1 MTAPLNAK
9 TTTGGQNPAAEIFT
23 DETCACY
30 IGGIEPRTV
39 RSFRMTR
46 GLPFVKLSSKVVR
59 IRKVDVDKWLARH
72 AVSITRGTA

>member
-1 MTAPLNAK
+1 MRQVLNAAPA
-9 TTTGGQNPAAEIFT
+9 TGGQNPTAEIFT
-23 DETCACY
+23 DETCAAY

-39 RSFRMTR
+39 RSFRMSR

-72 AVSITRGTA
+72 QVAITRGPA

>member
-1 MTAPLNAK
+1 MIEPRTAPPAS
-9 TTTGGQNPAAEIFT
+9 GGQKAAAEIFT
-23 DETCACY
+23 DETCAAY

-59 IRKVDVDKWLARH
+59 IRKVDVDKWIARH
-72 AVSITRGTA
+72 TVAITRGQA

>member
-1 MTAPLNAK
+1 MRQVLNAAPA
-9 TTTGGQNPAAEIFT
+9 TGGQNPAAEIFT
-23 DETCACY
+23 DETCAAY

-59 IRKVDVDKWLARH
+59 IRKVDVDKWIARH
-72 AVSITRGTA
+72 QVAITRGTP

>member
-1 MTAPLNAK
+1 VKQLSNAVSAN
-9 TTTGGQNPAAEIFT
+9 GGQNPAAEIFT
-23 DETCACY
+23 DETCAAY

-59 IRKVDVDKWLARH
+59 IRKVDVDRWLARH
-72 AVSITRGTA
+72 AVAITRGAA